1 MVEHADVLDI
11 YRTYPHVD
19 MAATGRRSALQL
31 AALIEGGTRLHKAY
45 RQLPFMI
52 PLTSGCTYEGPAK
65 EVYHQ
70 VKLLAQ
76 GPGIAGL
83 RSEEHTSELQ
93 SLMRTSYAVFCLK
106 KKNKQRRNAN
116 KYHIS
121 KIHISI

>member
-70 VKLLAQ
+70 VKIGRASCRERVCQ
-76 GPGIAGL
+76 YVEN
-83 RSEEHTSELQ
+83 SVV
-93 SLMRTSYAVFCLK
+93 AVALK
-106 KKNKQRRNAN
+106 KKQK
-116 KYHIS
+116 K
-121 KIHISI
+121 K